1 MEMLGVFALVYI
13 GGWACVMESISYG
26 SVLSVAFAH
35 MFVLSVMIWV
45 GAATSGAHYN
55 PAVTI
60 ALMITGHHTWLNSIF
75 YIVFQIAGSF
85 LGALLL
91 HFLIPV
97 EFQDKVQNNK

>member
-45 GAATSGAHYN
+45 GN
-55 PAVTI
+55 
-60 ALMITGHHTWLNSIF
+60 L
-75 YIVFQIAGSF
+75 SF
-85 LGALLL
+85 KLQSLT
-91 HFLIPV
+91 
-97 EFQDKVQNNK
+97 QK